1 MVPTEIPEKDCS
13 LLFLGVRP
21 MYAQIYA
28 FSRSIVRYWPDE
40 GLGVANP
47 SGNSAGLN
55 CKQRL
60 VTTGASKV
68 KFLYSIPFGF
78 CLDGNPHEPLDIRYA
93 LKIWNEH
100 LTLTAAVVPRV
111 VAEKWCF
118 YW

>member
-1 MVPTEIPEKDCS
+1 M
-13 LLFLGVRP
+13 GV
-21 MYAQIYA
+21 
-28 FSRSIVRYWPDE
+28 V
-40 GLGVANP
+40 NP

-55 CKQRL
+55 CTQRL

-93 LKIWNEH
+93 LKMWNEH

-111 VAEKWCF
+111 VSEKWCF